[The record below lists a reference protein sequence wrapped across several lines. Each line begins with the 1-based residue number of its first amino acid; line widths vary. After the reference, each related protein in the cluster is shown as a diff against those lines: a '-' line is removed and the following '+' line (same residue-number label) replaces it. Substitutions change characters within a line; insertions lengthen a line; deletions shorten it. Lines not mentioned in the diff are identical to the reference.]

1 MNRHVLITAA
11 AAAALIAVGG
21 LATAAIPGPGG
32 EIHGCYAAETGQVR
46 LVEDAASC
54 RRSETAISWS
64 QTGPR
69 GETGAPGPTGPAGAT
84 GPQGE
89 PGAAASVAG
98 ITASDDYFFEPIGPA
113 VRRVLTKRIPE
124 GRYIVQATV
133 STSVHKDTPVTEPR
147 DPQIGCS
154 LEAPGYHPAMAWV
167 TVANTMRLDYF
178 RGDAQV
184 SLSGAI
190 TLEAEADVAIECAL
204 SDADWMSVMSEMTL
218 VRVDTL
224 D

>member
-1 MNRHVLITAA
+1 
-11 AAAALIAVGG
+11 
-21 LATAAIPGPGG
+21 
-32 EIHGCYAAETGQVR
+32 
-46 LVEDAASC
+46 
-54 RRSETAISWS
+54 
-64 QTGPR
+64 
-69 GETGAPGPTGPAGAT
+69 
-84 GPQGE
+84 
-89 PGAAASVAG
+89 
-98 ITASDDYFFEPIGPA
+98 
-113 VRRVLTKRIPE
+113 
-124 GRYIVQATV
+124 
-133 STSVHKDTPVTEPR
+133 
-147 DPQIGCS
+147 
-154 LEAPGYHPAMAWV
+154 MAWV